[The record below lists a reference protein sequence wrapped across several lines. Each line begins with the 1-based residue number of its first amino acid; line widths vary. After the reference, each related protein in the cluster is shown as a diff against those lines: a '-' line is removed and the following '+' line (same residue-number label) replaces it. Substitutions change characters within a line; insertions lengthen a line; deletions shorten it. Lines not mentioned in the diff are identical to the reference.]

1 MNNKTQEKY
10 HQQKNRKALK
20 RITSFNIINENIVVK
35 YNLWVIL
42 AYSG

>member
-10 HQQKNRKALK
+10 HQQKNRVKTC
-20 RITSFNIINENIVVK
+20 ITSFNIINEKIAVK